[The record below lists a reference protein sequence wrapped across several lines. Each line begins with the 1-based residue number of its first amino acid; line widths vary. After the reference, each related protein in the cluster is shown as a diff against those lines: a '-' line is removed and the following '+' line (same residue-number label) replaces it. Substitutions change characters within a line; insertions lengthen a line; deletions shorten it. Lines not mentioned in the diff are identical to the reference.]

1 MTITTEQIN
10 TLLHDEVLTRL
21 IPSLNQDN
29 ALIKELL
36 KMLLSSKVK
45 DPNHSYREITF
56 IECVLK
62 ESFKNIISISVKEW
76 VSERAED
83 IKKTVFD
90 ELNSN
95 KSSLASAFTKSLLT
109 SLQTDFS
116 VHTSIKLM
124 EKRSDFED

>member
-10 TLLHDEVLTRL
+10 TLLHDEILARL

-56 IECVLK
+56 IECVLQ
-62 ESFKNIISISVKEW
+62 ESFKNIISSSVKEW
-76 VSERAED
+76 VKERAEE

-95 KSSLASAFTKSLLT
+95 KNSLASAFTESLLKSLK
-109 SLQTDFS
+109 TDFS

-124 EKRSDFED
+124 EKRGDYE